1 MVWDLGTY
9 EVVEGS
15 YKKGAL
21 EVYLS
26 GRKLD
31 GEWSLTNVD
40 GSTWRVGNITG
51 RLKRGLP
58 GASSALAGMETS
70 APKSGRTRD
79 AR

>member
-1 MVWDLGTY
+1 VWDLGTY
-9 EVVEGS
+9 EVVQGS

-40 GSTWRVGNITG
+40 GTTWQVGNITG

-58 GASSALAGMETS
+58 SDSSALAGMETS
-70 APKSGRTRD
+70 ASKSGRTRD